1 MECDNKRAP
10 KVLQLLLLPLQVNYS
25 EALNL
30 MADDLAPRQVR
41 NESLA
46 GNSETAWGLLAARFG
61 A

>member
-10 KVLQLLLLPLQVNYS
+10 TVLQLLPLQVNYS

-30 MADDLAPRQVR
+30 KADDLAPRQVR